1 MALTDADILVITP
14 VIQTARPEHQRQT
27 PAVAAVRPRT
37 DVGQRLVIILMRPV
51 AHLTVTKPDVLAG
64 LIPVPMVAEAQE
76 NVVLL
81 VLILNRLH
89 RRLPVAPATTEM
101 VTGMETARLAHRLGH
116 MSEKP
121 VQDPA
126 GVGKSQMDN
135 IGMFAVQKRIVL
147 MAARKNIFVN

>member
-1 MALTDADILVITP
+1 MAADILVITP

-27 PAVAAVRPRT
+27 TAVAAVRPRT

-81 VLILNRLH
+81 VPILNRLH
-89 RRLPVAPATTEM
+89 RRLLVIVAAQEEEAAVDAPDTNPVNQNSLKLKTKDTAKNITHRITE
-101 VTGMETARLAHRLGH
+101 ETAPLKLEGH
-116 MSEKP
+116 
-121 VQDPA
+121 A
-126 GVGKSQMDN
+126 
-135 IGMFAVQKRIVL
+135 
-147 MAARKNIFVN
+147 